1 MDESGIYT
9 DEFPLRLCLV
19 CWMRYSNDRSIW
31 AIVATCTLL
40 LNGCSRAPEPAV
52 ASELDVLITN
62 ARIVDGSGNPWY
74 RGSLGIRDGRIVEV
88 GAASAKSPA
97 KRVIDAGDRV
107 VAPGFIDLMGQET
120 FVYLRDPAAAQS
132 RLYQGITTHVSGEGW
147 SHAPQNERTQSK
159 PEQLDGKPLQWRTFA
174 EYFSIL
180 ESHGLPINVAH
191 NVGAAQIRSVVIGE
205 ADRPPTAAELEAM
218 KGLVAEAMRD
228 GAFGLS
234 TALIYPPGA
243 YATTQELVALAQVAG
258 EYGGFYSTHMRNE
271 SSGLLAAIDESIRIG
286 EEGGIPVH
294 IYHLKA
300 AGRANWPLVSQA
312 IARIDAARRRGLD
325 VTADIY
331 PYIRNGID
339 LGSFLP
345 PSLYAHGLQA
355 ARDSLANPQ
364 TRRELRARLESQSSD
379 WENWY
384 QHVGADW
391 DKVLIVN
398 SGSYPKDVTGLSV
411 AGVAK
416 REGRDV
422 WDAFFDLVL
431 ANVDTAPESMNEEQ
445 KREAL
450 RAPWV
455 MVETDT
461 SPVNITTAK
470 STHPRALGAFPR
482 VLAKYVRED
491 GVLTLEEA
499 VRRMT
504 SLVANRMG
512 LHDRGRIAPGMM
524 ADLVIFDPA
533 KIQDQ
538 ATFDQ
543 PLQLATGVD
552 YLLIN
557 GRLSIDEGRATG
569 ALAGRVLRHGAE
581 EFLWVPRRIA
591 DDSPSTDNDA
601 DTPRGYS
608 AHLGY

>member
-1 MDESGIYT
+1 MEHAKFKAFVTIGAALALFWGSAGYG
-9 DEFPLRLCLV
+9 
-19 CWMRYSNDRSIW
+19 S
-31 AIVATCTLL
+31 
-40 LNGCSRAPEPAV
+40 AP
-52 ASELDVLITN
+52 ELDVLITN
-62 ARIVDGSGNPWY
+62 ARIVDGGGNPWY
-74 RGSLGIRDGRIVEV
+74 RGSLGIRDGRIVQIGV
-88 GAASAKSPA
+88 ASARRAA

-120 FVYLRDPAAAQS
+120 FVYLRDPQTAQS

-147 SHAPQNERTQSK
+147 SHAPQSDLTQPK
-159 PEQLDGKPLQWRTFA
+159 PEELAGKPLRWRTFA
-174 EYFSIL
+174 EYFRIL
-180 ESHGLPINVAH
+180 EARGLPINVAH
-191 NVGAAQIRSVVIGE
+191 NVGAGQVRSVVIGE
-205 ADRPPTAAELEAM
+205 EDRPPTAAELERM
-218 KGLVAEAMRD
+218 KHLVAEAMRD

-243 YATTQELVALAQVAG
+243 YATTQELIELAKVAAQ
-258 EYGGFYSTHMRNE
+258 YGGFYSTHMRNE

-300 AGRANWPLVSQA
+300 AGRSQWPLMKQA
-312 IARIDAARRRGLD
+312 ISRIDAARARRLD

-345 PSLYAHGLQA
+345 PSLYTHGRKDARKALADPAVRRDLRLQ
-355 ARDSLANPQ
+355 
-364 TRRELRARLESQSSD
+364 LESASSD

-384 QHVGADW
+384 RHVGADW
-391 DKVLIVN
+391 DKVLIVD
-398 SGSYPKDVTGLSV
+398 SGNYPRDVTGLSV

-416 REGRDV
+416 RENRDV
-422 WDAFFDLVL
+422 WDTFFDLVL
-431 ANVDTAPESMNEEQ
+431 AGVDTAPESMNEEQ

-455 MVETDT
+455 MIETDT
-461 SPVNITTAK
+461 PPVNITSAK

-482 VLAKYVRED
+482 VLAKYVRAD

-499 VRRMT
+499 IRRMT

-538 ATFDQ
+538 ATFEK
-543 PLQLATGVD
+543 PLQLSTGVD

-557 GRLSIDEGRATG
+557 GQLSIDAGRATG
-569 ALAGRVLRHGAE
+569 VAAGRVLRH
-581 EFLWVPRRIA
+581 V
-591 DDSPSTDNDA
+591 
-601 DTPRGYS
+601 
-608 AHLGY
+608 H